1 MCTTKNSYLWSRDV
15 RWKANVFY
23 NILCV
28 IVMII
33 LEDAMRSSRV
43 NPYDLIEL
51 VVLVHD
57 LNH

>member
-1 MCTTKNSYLWSRDV
+1 MCTTKYSYLWSREV
-15 RWKANVFY
+15 RWKAILFY
-23 NILCV
+23 NILCI

-33 LEDAMRSSRV
+33 LEDAMRSSKV

-51 VVLVHD
+51 VVSVHD

>member
-15 RWKANVFY
+15 RWKENDFY

-28 IVMII
+28 IAMII

-51 VVLVHD
+51 VVSVHD

>member
-1 MCTTKNSYLWSRDV
+1 MCTAKNSYLRSREV
-15 RWKANVFY
+15 RWKARFFY

-28 IVMII
+28 NVMII
-33 LEDAMRSSRV
+33 LEDAMKSSTV

-51 VVLVHD
+51 LVSVHD